1 MEVVGLEKLCP
12 EVFLWHL
19 EVKVKK
25 KKHKRKLIII
35 SMEFDG
41 RCVCTKTVNKINY

>member
-1 MEVVGLEKLCP
+1 MLIFFCALCEHIPSGWSWAHSVPVEVVGLEKLCP

-25 KKHKRKLIII
+25 K
-35 SMEFDG
+35 
-41 RCVCTKTVNKINY
+41 